1 MDRLVKAS
9 AEEIQNNTWTRL
21 RTNNALEKMNREIR
35 KQTRVVGNFPN
46 GRSALLLVLARL
58 RPGAST

>member
-1 MDRLVKAS
+1 M
-9 AEEIQNNTWTRL
+9 I